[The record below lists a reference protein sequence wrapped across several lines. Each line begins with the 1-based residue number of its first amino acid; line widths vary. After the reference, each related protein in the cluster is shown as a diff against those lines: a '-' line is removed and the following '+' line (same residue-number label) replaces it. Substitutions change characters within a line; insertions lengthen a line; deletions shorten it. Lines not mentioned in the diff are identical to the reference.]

1 MFVSCCQL
9 VKLEKGNYM
18 QVVCHRGANAYA
30 PENTF
35 ASAQL
40 CVDWGVSYIEVDVN
54 CSRDGVLYLL
64 HGPRLAP
71 TTSGKGLI
79 GWRNSVYLDTLEAG
93 SWFAPEFASEPLPR
107 LSAFLG
113 WLNGKAK
120 VFLDVK
126 AGRPEAVLAILAE
139 SGMTEQCFLWSRSR
153 RWLRQ
158 LRALSPDIAI
168 KLNVRTPQDVRRAKK
183 TLDASIIETTLPY
196 ATPELLSVARDL
208 GIKVM
213 IIESSRSREAFR
225 RVLGLEVDL
234 INLDY
239 ADIFLEVEREF
250 RYTEIGAK

>member
-1 MFVSCCQL
+1 
-9 VKLEKGNYM
+9 M

-40 CVDWGVSYIEVDVN
+40 CVDWGVSYVEVDIN
-54 CSRDGVLYLL
+54 CSRDGALYLL
-64 HGPRLAP
+64 HGPRLGP
-71 TTSGKGLI
+71 TTSGRGLI
-79 GWRNSVYLDTLEAG
+79 GWRNSAYLDTLDAG
-93 SWFAPEFASEPLPR
+93 SWFASEFAGEPLPR

-126 AGRPEAVLAILAE
+126 AGSPEKVLAILAE
-139 SGMTEQCFLWSRSR
+139 TGMIEQCFLWSRSE

-158 LRALSPDIAI
+158 LRALSPEIAL
-168 KLNVRTPQDVRRAKK
+168 KLNVRTPQDVRRAKE
-183 TLDASIIETTLPY
+183 TLDANIVETTLPY
-196 ATPELLSVARDL
+196 ATSELLSVAHDL
-208 GIKVM
+208 EMKVM

-225 RVLGLEVDL
+225 RVLGLGVEM
-234 INLDY
+234 INLDH

-250 RYTEIGAK
+250 RAMGAP